1 MAFESA
7 GSLLHDQ
14 LLPPVLLIV
23 FKLIVFKRALVPMP
37 ASYSQ
42 HLTKDE
48 AVRRSAEQI

>member
-7 GSLLHDQ
+7 GSLLLDQ
-14 LLPPVLLIV
+14 LLPPVL
-23 FKLIVFKRALVPMP
+23 LIVFKRALVPMP

-48 AVRRSAEQI
+48 AVRTSAEQI